1 MADGCH
7 WAALGW
13 LWSTGRHAKCRPAA
27 VHDWA
32 LPEETELDA
41 QKFMPIEFTLM
52 RGLLTARYVNY
63 IRGRN

>member
-1 MADGCH
+1 M
-7 WAALGW
+7 
-13 LWSTGRHAKCRPAA
+13 
-27 VHDWA
+27 HDWA